1 MTRRTLLPVSPAAGE
16 RLYSIAEVAELWQL
30 SRDTIERLLA
40 RGELRFVQVGARRRR
55 IPASA
60 LDEYLEANANR

>member
-1 MTRRTLLPVSPAAGE
+1 MPVPKSRTAPAGE

-30 SRDTIERLLA
+30 SRDTIERLLR
-40 RGELRFVQVGARRRR
+40 RGELRYVQIGPRRRR

-60 LDEYLEANANR
+60 LDEYVEANG

>member
-1 MTRRTLLPVSPAAGE
+1 MARRNPEPAAAGE
-16 RLYSIAEVAELWQL
+16 RLYTIAEVAELWQL

-40 RGELRFVQVGARRRR
+40 RGELRFVNLGTRRRR

-60 LDEYLEANANR
+60 LDEYVEANGAGS